1 MLNFLTDACG
11 SIYCLHRPHEGNLHD
26 LGEAFDQRDDWQPA
40 VPAPIA
46 MKGAAVI
53 AVCSLL
59 LATGLVL
66 AV

>member
-40 VPAPIA
+40 APAPRAIRGTTIFA
-46 MKGAAVI
+46 LCAV
-53 AVCSLL
+53 L
-59 LATGLVL
+59 LATGLAF